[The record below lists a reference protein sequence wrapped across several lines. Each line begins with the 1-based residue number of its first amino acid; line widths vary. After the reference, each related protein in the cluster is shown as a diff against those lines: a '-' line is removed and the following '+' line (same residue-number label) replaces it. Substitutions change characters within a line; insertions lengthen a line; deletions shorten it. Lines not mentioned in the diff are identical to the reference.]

1 MNCCLMLCWYMLVSW
16 SWVFCMLSRCTCLWF
31 FWLGEHI
38 FLFVLCNGSKGEILH
53 WIRWHKKVLLCF
65 GRWFMK
71 YQHVDPEEAVRIH
84 IDVQAKKSVAI
95 HWGTF
100 ALANE
105 VNCNTKH
112 EFKFPRTRQS
122 LVKLCL
128 CSLTYISVNV
138 NLKCELCMSENCYS
152 IYHCSKQCLAFP
164 IT

>member
-1 MNCCLMLCWYMLVSW
+1 
-16 SWVFCMLSRCTCLWF
+16 
-31 FWLGEHI
+31 
-38 FLFVLCNGSKGEILH
+38 
-53 WIRWHKKVLLCF
+53 
-65 GRWFMK
+65 MK

-112 EFKFPRTRQS
+112 EFRYPRTSQS

-128 CSLTYISVNV
+128 CSLAYVSLSV
-138 NLKCELCMSENCYS
+138 NLKCELCMSEKLLLYILLFKTMLGFS
-152 IYHCSKQCLAFP
+152 QP